1 MQLQNVRRFVCAFAG
16 CVAIELAGL
25 ASAGAAVITSSPTL
39 PVLGVPFASSVG
51 AGCFSL
57 AALCIED
64 GTLTMTAPVSS
75 SFSAGNQFIT
85 TDASYHGV
93 LTDPSHHPVGS
104 ISMTGTLG
112 EEVVGR
118 SFATETGTWTTDLT
132 ALHLS
137 GPLTLPPANP
147 LDGHTLT
154 LNLAASPASTG
165 ETSITPVFGGE
176 NQQREFRIDSF
187 FDVFV
192 DLSLDTL
199 PPLHAS
205 RGPIHFGIVPEPASL
220 LVLGTALLGLGVAR
234 RRS

>member
-1 MQLQNVRRFVCAFAG
+1 MQLQHVRRFVCGFAAG
-16 CVAIELAGL
+16 VAIGLAGL

-51 AGCFSL
+51 AGCFSV

-64 GTLTMTAPVSS
+64 GSLTMTAPVTS
-75 SFSAGNQFIT
+75 SFFAGNQLIT
-85 TDASYHGV
+85 TDASFHGV
-93 LTDPSHHPVGS
+93 LTNLLHATVGS
-104 ISMTGTLG
+104 ISLTGTVG
-112 EEVVGR
+112 ETVVGR

-137 GPLTLPPANP
+137 GPLTLPPTNP
-147 LDGHTLT
+147 LNGHTLT
-154 LNLAASPASTG
+154 LDLATSPASTG
-165 ETSITPVFGGE
+165 ETSITPIFGGE
-176 NQQREFRIDSF
+176 NQQGEFRIDSF

-192 DLSLDTL
+192 DLSLDTA